1 MNRTRRILILAACL
15 LLALMA
21 VVPTALA
28 APGDLLKPDVGNFN
42 DYNGGG
48 SSGDWGGSSSS
59 GFGNLM
65 GMAFLFGDGPVF
77 WIVLVVIVVGVILS
91 KRGGHSRGTAAPRAG
106 APTGAPPVVPDH
118 TEEIV
123 AAVTQID
130 PLFSKEKFLAWSKE
144 VFVTLQ
150 QAWNDRDWSRI
161 RPFEKEELYRQH
173 ELQLR
178 DYINKGQINVI
189 ERVNVNQAYL
199 HQYERDAEYEYLKV
213 YMRVRMVDY
222 IIDER
227 TKKVLRGDPSVDC
240 HLQYLLTFMRKK
252 GVLTDPA
259 VSNNSVLACPHCG
272 APVQVT
278 SAGKC
283 EYCGYM
289 VTTGECDWV
298 LSDMEGVK
306 PGFSVDNRGVVLRD
320 Q

>member
-91 KRGGHSRGTAAPRAG
+91 KRGGHSRGTAAPMAG
-106 APTGAPPVVPDH
+106 APIGALPVVPDH

-144 VFVTLQ
+144 
-150 QAWNDRDWSRI
+150 R
-161 RPFEKEELYRQH
+161 
-173 ELQLR
+173 LR
-178 DYINKGQINVI
+178 
-189 ERVNVNQAYL
+189 
-199 HQYERDAEYEYLKV
+199 H
-213 YMRVRMVDY
+213 
-222 IIDER
+222 
-227 TKKVLRGDPSVDC
+227 P
-240 HLQYLLTFMRKK
+240 
-252 GVLTDPA
+252 
-259 VSNNSVLACPHCG
+259 
-272 APVQVT
+272 
-278 SAGKC
+278 SAGL
-283 EYCGYM
+283 ER
-289 VTTGECDWV
+289 
-298 LSDMEGVK
+298 
-306 PGFSVDNRGVVLRD
+306 PGLVAHPAL
-320 Q
+320 

>member
-1 MNRTRRILILAACL
+1 M
-15 LLALMA
+15 
-21 VVPTALA
+21 
-28 APGDLLKPDVGNFN
+28 
-42 DYNGGG
+42 
-48 SSGDWGGSSSS
+48 
-59 GFGNLM
+59 
-65 GMAFLFGDGPVF
+65 
-77 WIVLVVIVVGVILS
+77 
-91 KRGGHSRGTAAPRAG
+91 
-106 APTGAPPVVPDH
+106 
-118 TEEIV
+118 
-123 AAVTQID
+123 
-130 PLFSKEKFLAWSKE
+130 
-144 VFVTLQ
+144 
-150 QAWNDRDWSRI
+150 
-161 RPFEKEELYRQH
+161 
-173 ELQLR
+173 
-178 DYINKGQINVI
+178 I

-199 HQYERDAEYEYLKV
+199 HQYERDAEHEYLKV